1 MAAISLSQLDIIA
14 AFLEKSRD
22 YLDIEHSIRLS
33 WPRLA
38 SRLPLP
44 PCTPQASRGRS
55 GSATRK
61 TSRPGPRQS
70 GGMASQTAS

>member
-1 MAAISLSQLDIIA
+1 MAAISLSQLDIIS

-38 SRLPLP
+38 GRLPLSP
-44 PCTPQASRGRS
+44 GTAQAPRGCS
-55 GSATRK
+55 GAGTRK
-61 TSRPGPRQS
+61 PGCQRQRQ
-70 GGMASQTAS
+70 GDMAGLATP

>member
-1 MAAISLSQLDIIA
+1 MAAISLSQLDIIS

-38 SRLPLP
+38 GRLPLSP
-44 PCTPQASRGRS
+44 STPQMPCGCSGTGR
-55 GSATRK
+55 RK
-61 TSRPGPRQS
+61 PGRKGMRQG
-70 GGMASQTAS
+70 GGMAGLAAP